1 MKLSASSTHGR
12 KMMTITIKY
21 DHCHG
26 FQIRLRV
33 PLISNPKMVIMKTS
47 VPKQTPVKL
56 LTEEFWSKNEILN
69 QPGKIEHSV
78 NIIDKNGNYRIQVN
92 APGFKKEDFRI
103 RVENGILNI
112 QAYATDEKEE
122 IKKNYVRKEFLT
134 SSLARSFRLPE
145 GIDVSDIKARYKSG
159 RLYIKMGKANT
170 VKKMNKKI
178 KVQ

>member
-1 MKLSASSTHGR
+1 L
-12 KMMTITIKY
+12 
-21 DHCHG
+21 
-26 FQIRLRV
+26 
-33 PLISNPKMVIMKTS
+33 
-47 VPKQTPVKL
+47 
-56 LTEEFWSKNEILN
+56 
-69 QPGKIEHSV
+69 
-78 NIIDKNGNYRIQVN
+78 
-92 APGFKKEDFRI
+92 KKEDFKI
-103 RVENGILNI
+103 RVENGVLNI

-145 GIDVSDIKARYKSG
+145 GIDVSDIKARYKNG